1 MGAYTSTQLM
11 IRLLTLLLG
20 LAGGLCQTV
29 WSQVVGM
36 RCGAAQVGEYVFHTE
51 CLAWTELFLRF
62 PQDASTQMVS
72 IVLAA
77 AIAGMVA
84 GLGGM
89 WRARWAAL
97 LFLLL
102 AAWNLGLLIY
112 AVTGMD
118 QKGIAIVLAALS
130 IAVPALCA
138 ALLWWRGEYR
148 ATRRTIAPAGDIRP

>member
-1 MGAYTSTQLM
+1 
-11 IRLLTLLLG
+11 
-20 LAGGLCQTV
+20 
-29 WSQVVGM
+29 
-36 RCGAAQVGEYVFHTE
+36 
-51 CLAWTELFLRF
+51 
-62 PQDASTQMVS
+62 MVS

-84 GLGGM
+84 GMGGM

-118 QKGIAIVLAALS
+118 QKGIAIVLAVLS
-130 IAVPALCA
+130 IAVPGLCG

-148 ATRRTIAPAGDIRP
+148 GGPAPARSSQ